1 MSFRVRYAAALLV
14 AASILPASLA
24 SQLDSVA
31 SIRGTASSSF
41 DGHPLP
47 GVMISVPAAHR
58 FAVSDSAGRFE
69 LAGLPSGRQRIRVS
83 YEGRNTEEYDFELR
97 RGKAKRIVVLLDVAA
112 VDLAPVVVEAQ
123 ARDFSRNLAGFY
135 DRRKWYGGFARF
147 FTREDLERAHL
158 PPLNAVLARD
168 GIFVRCLSRGCIPVR
183 WSRGALCAVSVSVDG
198 MPFWEQDYDRIAAAE
213 VQAVEVYRNPFWGL
227 PSMPQIATAG
237 PSWSF
242 GALSTCGAVL
252 IWTR

>member
-1 MSFRVRYAAALLV
+1 MSLRPQWYVAARLVV
-14 AASILPASLA
+14 AASAPAPLV
-24 SQLDSVA
+24 SQVDTTA
-31 SIRGTASSSF
+31 TIRGTAGSSLN
-41 DGHPLP
+41 GHPLV
-47 GVMISVPAAHR
+47 GVMISVPVVQR
-58 FAVSDSAGRFE
+58 FVVSDSTGRFE
-69 LAGLPSGRQRIRVS
+69 LRGLPAGRQRIRVS
-83 YEGRNTEEYDFELR
+83 YQDRNTEEYAFELQ

-168 GIFVRCLSRGCIPVR
+168 GIFVRCLSGGCIPVR

-213 VQAVEVYRNPFWGL
+213 VQAVEAYRNPFWGL

-237 PSWSF
+237 PSLSF
-242 GALSTCGAVL
+242 GALSTCGAV
-252 IWTR
+252 